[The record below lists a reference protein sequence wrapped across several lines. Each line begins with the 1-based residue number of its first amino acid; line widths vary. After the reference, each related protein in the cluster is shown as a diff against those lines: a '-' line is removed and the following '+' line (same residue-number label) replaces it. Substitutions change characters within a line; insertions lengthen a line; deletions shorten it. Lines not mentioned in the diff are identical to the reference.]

1 MASDSQKL
9 ARKRRKERQRSLMEA
24 GKKAVDTVGVD
35 GRQAN
40 EAAERA
46 ARLEAEAAETRSALG
61 VATSDLAAVRQALEV
76 KTTLLGGLEDELK
89 QASGMVDEMKAE
101 VEASKSNLARKSRE
115 LDEARAA
122 DSDARSLRN
131 RLKAKSD
138 EIIKLADQIR
148 RLKGFLDHHNLLK
161 AYFNLYQGAEEAAA
175 MVAKEEASPVVP
187 SALTAGPEAATAE
200 PAVG

>member
-24 GKKAVDTVGVD
+24 GKKAVDTVGVA
-35 GRQAN
+35 GRQAT

-61 VATSDLAAVRQALEV
+61 VATSNLAAVRQALEV

-138 EIIKLADQIR
+138 EIIKLADQVR
-148 RLKGFLDHHNLLK
+148 RLKAFLDKHNLIN
-161 AYFNLYQGAEEAAA
+161 AYYGQHPE
-175 MVAKEEASPVVP
+175 VASSPESP
-187 SALTAGPEAATAE
+187 SP
-200 PAVG
+200 

>member
-24 GKKAVDTVGVD
+24 GKKAVDTVGVA
-35 GRQAN
+35 GRQAT

-89 QASGMVDEMKAE
+89 QASGMVDEM
-101 VEASKSNLARKSRE
+101 SNLARKSRE

>member
-9 ARKRRKERQRSLMEA
+9 ARKRRTERQRSRMEA
-24 GKKAVDTVGVD
+24 GKKAVDTVGVA
-35 GRQAN
+35 GRQAT